1 MIKGLLDSIQ
11 YIYLIIYIWKCSYQH
26 LWKPGFSNE
35 DIDFIF
41 ESLND
46 IIFPMKKMSLVNV
59 CLSKNQKQIMNKFK

>member
-1 MIKGLLDSIQ
+1 M
-11 YIYLIIYIWKCSYQH
+11 YIWKCSDQH

-46 IIFPMKKMSLVNV
+46 IVFAMKKICLVNV
-59 CLSKNQKQIMNKFK
+59 CFSKKQKTNYEQIQVKFKQKYFHI